1 MRIHNAQ
8 IIKPKSIMR
17 TINLNK
23 LPEMRL
29 SEGHESGAWNILIS
43 HNNTDIPCEPISHH
57 AFKYAKAIWKG
68 LKWHVADSKG
78 TPTNFSVTEL
88 INMIISTE
96 LTHSNIVATDGSFT
110 EQIGIDCAISFK
122 LNVANYENYSII
134 FYYL

>member
-1 MRIHNAQ
+1 
-8 IIKPKSIMR
+8 MR
-17 TINLNK
+17 TINLNT

-29 SEGHESGAWNILIS
+29 SEGYESGAWNILIS

-110 EQIGIDCAISFK
+110 EQIGIGCAISFK

-134 FYYL
+134 YHYL

>member
-1 MRIHNAQ
+1 
-8 IIKPKSIMR
+8 MR
-17 TINLNK
+17 TINLNT

-29 SEGHESGAWNILIS
+29 SEGYESGAWNILIS

-68 LKWHVADSKG
+68 LKWCVADSKG

-110 EQIGIDCAISFK
+110 EQIGNGCSIAFK
-122 LNVANYENYSII
+122 LSVANFENYSII

>member
-1 MRIHNAQ
+1 M
-8 IIKPKSIMR
+8 K
-17 TINLNK
+17 TINLNT

-29 SEGHESGAWNILIS
+29 SESYESGAWNILIS

-78 TPTNFSVTEL
+78 INTNFSVTEL

-96 LTHSNIVATDGSFT
+96 LFNSNIIATDGSYI
-110 EQIGIDCAISFK
+110 QLIGIGCTISFK
-122 LNVANYENYSII
+122 LTVNNFDNYSII
-134 FYYL
+134 FHYL